1 MDRQSTGLLIALGAI
16 WGASHLFTR
25 VAVPALGP
33 VALIALRVLLAAA
46 LLAALARLYRQ
57 HGNPLRPTRF
67 LLTIGV
73 LNTAL
78 PFFLLA
84 FAAQSLTASML
95 SILNATAPIWGALI
109 GSLHARRLP
118 PWRVGCGL
126 ALGML
131 GVGLVVGLDGVLSAP
146 GSGLAVGAALAATFS
161 YGLSS
166 QLIRWYGKGV
176 APFQLAHGS
185 MWWAAIAIL
194 PWLGVAPP
202 RSMPGIWALLGVLV
216 LGLLCTG
223 VAYVMYFRL
232 VERAGAMRA
241 LTVTFLV
248 PVFGVLWGHAVLGE
262 PLGPHTFAGTAVVLL
277 GTALATGFL
286 PGQLKKSRAGNP

>member
-33 VALIALRVLLAAA
+33 VALIAARVLLAAT
-46 LLAALARLYRQ
+46 LLAVLARFYRQ
-57 HGNPLRPTRF
+57 QGNPLRPTRF
-67 LLTIGV
+67 MFGIGV

-109 GSLHARRLP
+109 SSVHARRLP

-131 GVGLVVGLDGVLSAP
+131 GVGLVVGLDSVLQAP
-146 GSGLAVGAALAATFS
+146 GSGLAVAAALTATLS
-161 YGLSS
+161 YGFSS

-194 PWLGVAPP
+194 PWLGAAPP
-202 RSMPGIWALLGVLV
+202 RAMPGTWALLGVLV

-248 PVFGVLWGHAVLGE
+248 PVFGVLWGHAVLDE
-262 PLGPHTFAGTAVVLL
+262 PLGPHTLAGTVVVLL
-277 GTALATGFL
+277 GTALATGFS
-286 PGQLKKSRAGNP
+286 PRQLKSPSGNP